1 VSNTKY
7 GYIGG
12 IEPEQGGNNN
22 KGVFSTSEVQDLV
35 LDQKYGIAQ
44 ITRGIVFNYDAKLN
58 GMSGSSV
65 IDSSG
70 NSLNATAY
78 NGLSVSTSSSV
89 DYGGAFVFDSSN
101 DYMQRSYSSTYM
113 SGWTSAQTIS
123 LWFRSSDL
131 SGRRNLWNQ
140 AYGGLGTMT
149 HEPGD
154 TINYYYGTNSGNG
167 SPYYYLNSGGIQ
179 SNGNVVNVCMTRD
192 TTNLKWYKNGS
203 QVATTTTGRSAS
215 NGGQAVKIGHG
226 YTGDYWGGRMYIIKS
241 HSVAL
246 TASEVSTEWNFF
258 KTRFGL

>member
-12 IEPEQGGNNN
+12 NEPEQGGNNN
-22 KGVFSTSEVQDLV
+22 KGVFSISEVQDLV
-35 LDQKYGIAQ
+35 LDDLYGTAQ
-44 ITRGIVFNYDAKLN
+44 NTRGIVMNYDAKLY

-65 IDSSG
+65 IDGSG
-70 NSLNATAY
+70 NNLNATAY
-78 NGLSVSTSSSV
+78 NGLSISTSSSI

-101 DYMQRSYSSTYM
+101 DYMQRSYNSSYM
-113 SGWTSAQTIS
+113 SGWTSNQTIS
-123 LWFRSSDL
+123 LWFRSSDM

-140 AYGGLGTMT
+140 SYAGLGTMT
-149 HEPGD
+149 HETGD
-154 TINYYYGTNSGNG
+154 DITYFYGTNGSDG
-167 SPYYYLNSGGIQ
+167 SPYWHLNSGALQ

-192 TTNLKWYKNGS
+192 TTNLKWYLNGV
-203 QVATTTTGRSAS
+203 QTGTTTTGRSAV

-241 HSVAL
+241 HNVAL
-246 TASEVSTEWNFF
+246 TAQEVLTEFNFY

>member
-1 VSNTKY
+1 MGYTKY

-12 IEPEQGGNNN
+12 VEPEQGGNNN

-44 ITRGIVFNYDAKLN
+44 ITRGLVFNYDAKLN

-113 SGWTSAQTIS
+113 SGWTSNQTIS
-123 LWFRSSDL
+123 LWFRSSDM

-140 AYGGLGTMT
+140 SYGGLGTMT
-149 HEPGD
+149 HETGD
-154 TINYYYGTNSGNG
+154 TINYYYGTNGNDGVDGIDGGMGQG
-167 SPYYYLNSGGIQ
+167 SQGPKGDPGDAICQETELPPNSGERGKLWID
-179 SNGNVVNVCMTRD
+179 GVN
-192 TTNLKWYKNGS
+192 
-203 QVATTTTGRSAS
+203 Q
-215 NGGQAVKIGHG
+215 
-226 YTGDYWGGRMYIIKS
+226 II
-241 HSVAL
+241 VTL
-246 TASEVSTEWNFF
+246 
-258 KTRFGL
+258 G